1 MELQINLNLDKYWP
15 SEIIAM
21 HKQGLVSLAEIIASG
36 RHINAFGDELANYVW
51 QASKLDGD
59 KTELNGGV

>member
-1 MELQINLNLDKYWP
+1 MDDIKTKINLDRFWP

-21 HKQGLVSLAEIIASG
+21 HQQGLVSLAEIIASR
-36 RHINAFGDELANYVW
+36 RHLTAFGPELATYVW

-59 KTELNGGV
+59 KTVIGSV